1 MTNKIDNDKAIK
13 LAEMIQRAITDITEA
28 VSHNID
34 EDDMYSKL
42 AVYSALCTVT
52 SYYDFKL
59 RESGYTNAEIEIT
72 KEGAE
77 KYVLSLISEELGL
90 PSQKKGNA

>member
-1 MTNKIDNDKAIK
+1 
-13 LAEMIQRAITDITEA
+13 MIQRAITDITDA

-34 EDDMYSKL
+34 EENIYSKL

-59 RESGYTNAEIEIT
+59 RESGYTNSEIEIT

-77 KYVLSLISEELGL
+77 KYVLSLISEELGVA
-90 PSQKKGNA
+90 PVKKGDA